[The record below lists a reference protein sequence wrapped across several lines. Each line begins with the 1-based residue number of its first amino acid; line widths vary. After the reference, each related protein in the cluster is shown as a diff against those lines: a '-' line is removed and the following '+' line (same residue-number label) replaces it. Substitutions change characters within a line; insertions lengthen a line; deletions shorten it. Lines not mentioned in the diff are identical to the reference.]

1 MVYYAAVR
9 TYLLKRVLSLVPTL
23 VGVTILIFL
32 MIRMIPGTVVD
43 QMIGTEARVDESTKA
58 AMRAF
63 FGLDQPLHVQ
73 YWNWLSGLLRGD
85 LGQSWR
91 SGLPVSKM
99 IFDRLAVTAEL
110 ALLALGVSLLIGIP
124 LGVVSAVRENTPL
137 DHVVR
142 VVSLFSLS
150 IPIFWQAAM
159 LILAFSLWFN
169 WVPPV
174 EYAPPTRDP
183 LANFKQMILPAIVLG
198 TVVAAQVMRMT
209 RSALLEVLRHDYV
222 RTARAK
228 GLAEQLVVS
237 RHAFKNA
244 LIPIITVIG
253 VQVGYLLGGA
263 VVTEEVF
270 TLPGIGRLVLNA
282 VWERDYPLV
291 QGTILFIAALFMLSN
306 LLVDLLYAYLDPR
319 IRYE

>member
-1 MVYYAAVR
+1 MYHRGMRAYV
-9 TYLLKRVLSLVPTL
+9 LKRVLSLVPTL
-23 VGVTILIFL
+23 VGVTILVFL

-43 QMIGTEARVDESTKA
+43 QLIGTEARVDESTKA

-73 YWNWLSGLLRGD
+73 YWNWFSGLLRGD

-110 ALLALGVSLLIGIP
+110 GLLALAVSLLVGLP
-124 LGVVSAVRENTPL
+124 LGILSAVRENTGL

-159 LILAFSLWFN
+159 LILALSLWFN

-183 LANFKQMILPAIVLG
+183 LGNLKQMILPAIVLG

-209 RSALLEVLRHDYV
+209 RSSLLEVLRHDYV

-228 GLAEQLVVS
+228 GLAERLVVS
-237 RHAFKNA
+237 RHALGNA

-270 TLPGIGRLVLNA
+270 TLPGVGRLVLNA
-282 VWERDYPLV
+282 VYERDYPLV
-291 QGTILFIAALFMLSN
+291 QGTILFIAVLFMLSN
-306 LLVDLLYAYLDPR
+306 LVVDLLYAYLDPR